1 MGLNVICNCNF
12 VIEGENLQDA
22 LLSRINLFDNKTKY
36 VYDLDKKYFKPIFS
50 PDKAYLNILRI
61 WLLVSLER
69 AYTHKENK

>member
-36 VYDLDKKYFKPIFS
+36 GYDLG
-50 PDKAYLNILRI
+50 
-61 WLLVSLER
+61 
-69 AYTHKENK
+69 